1 MKRSK
6 GHRATRSRNI
16 AHSLG
21 APQAARPH
29 QLSLAIR
36 WAMLAGSGAVVF
48 TPVLAVAANAQP
60 DTLEEVMVTA
70 TRRDSS
76 VLDIPYSISAVSGA
90 TLEQNHVQSLSD
102 LTKVIAGVSFVD
114 QGPTSRSNFV
124 LRGINANATNNPST
138 NTVAPVSTYIGET
151 PLFLSLHIDD
161 LDRVEVLR
169 GPQGTLYGS
178 GALAGTIRLIPKQ
191 PDTHSF
197 SANVEV
203 DVADVAK
210 TNQSNRAVSG
220 VLNVPLSDIAALR
233 FSAGYQHYAG
243 FVNENYIIKTG
254 NPSTAQKS
262 PVGIPVSADPND
274 PIFGPLS
281 FAPVHSANS
290 ANLWQTRASFLLKP
304 SDRFT
309 MLLSYYHQDD
319 RTQGQQAISP
329 YFSGS
334 VDYAPADNPF
344 YSPSYPLKYPTGGV
358 VFPQNGTYDVNNS
371 VLLQSHRKADLGT
384 ADASFD
390 LGFATLSS
398 STSVYKDRGD
408 GVSDGTPFI
417 ATHPDFYGFLP
428 RALDYETDYDELKG
442 VVEELRL
449 VSSGQH
455 RFDYVVGV
463 FYQHLK
469 GSNGQTQWVPGQTF
483 FSNLATGFPGASA
496 DTYGD
501 TNFIVAN
508 TTDFKDRALFGE
520 LTWHATDQWQATG
533 GARFFKQDFST
544 VAYSALPYCGS
555 YCGDGDLGVTLVPA
569 NGYSVNDHIIKLNT
583 SYKINSGLNA
593 YINYAEGFRRGGAN
607 GIPLA
612 GPFAVNP
619 ALQVYTP
626 DKTKNYEIG
635 LKGRTPGVNYSIDYF
650 LTNWDNFQLDTQSY
664 AGGYSLAA
672 NGVKARSQGVELAVD
687 GEFAMHWNYQLGYT
701 YTKAEVAEDFA
712 ILDNLDDGSGGFAA
726 IVTGKN
732 GDALPN
738 APRHSATLGITYSHA
753 APAML
758 DGWTMRWHVN
768 GSYRSSTLSR
778 LVNTAPGARQPF
790 NIKGFTLWDT
800 SVELASRAGLYTDLY
815 AQNLFNQLAI
825 TGGLDAGEVAPGNGG
840 VRHSHY
846 FIGRPRTIGVRIG
859 YKF

>member
-1 MKRSK
+1 MKSSV
-6 GHRATRSRNI
+6 HHVRNRTCCLPRT
-16 AHSLG
+16 AN
-21 APQAARPH
+21 P
-29 QLSLAIR
+29 LSVAIR
-36 WAMLAGSGAVVF
+36 FALLTGSGAAMLA
-48 TPVLAVAANAQP
+48 PCLAVAAEPA
-60 DTLEEVMVTA
+60 DALAEVVVTA
-70 TRRDSS
+70 TRRNSS
-76 VLDIPYSISAVSGA
+76 LLDIPYSISAVSGSS
-90 TLEQNHVQSLSD
+90 LEQNHVQSLSD
-102 LTKVIAGVSFVD
+102 LTKVIAGISFVD
-114 QGPTSRSNFV
+114 QGPASRSNFV
-124 LRGINANATNNPST
+124 LRGINANSTNNPST

-161 LDRVEVLR
+161 LERVEVLR

-178 GALAGTIRLIPKQ
+178 GALAGTIRLIPRK
-191 PDTHSF
+191 PDPKAF
-197 SANVEV
+197 SASIEG
-203 DVADVAK
+203 DVADVAE

-220 VLNVPLSDIAALR
+220 VLNVPVSETAALR

-243 FVNENYIIKTG
+243 FTNENYIIKTG
-254 NPSTAQKS
+254 DPGTASHS
-262 PVGIPVSADPND
+262 PVGIPLSADPND
-274 PIFGPLS
+274 PILGPLS
-281 FAPVHSANS
+281 FTPVRGANT
-290 ANLWQTRASFLLKP
+290 ANLWQTRVAFLVNP
-304 SDRFT
+304 TDAVSVQ
-309 MLLSYYHQDD
+309 LSYYHQDD
-319 RTQGQQAISP
+319 KTRGQQAISP
-329 YFSGS
+329 SFSGN

-344 YSPSYPLKYPTGGV
+344 YSPGFPVKYPTGGV

-371 VLLQSHRKADLGT
+371 VLLQNHRKADLGT
-384 ADASFD
+384 VDLSVD

-398 STSVYKDRGD
+398 DTSYYKDRGE
-408 GVSDGTPFI
+408 GVSDGTGFI
-417 ATHPDFYGFLP
+417 ATHPSFYGFLP

-449 VSSGQH
+449 VSASGQH
-455 RFDYVVGV
+455 RFDYVVGL

-469 GSNGQTQWVPGQTF
+469 GSNGQTQYVPGQTF
-483 FSNLATGFPGASA
+483 YSNLATGFPGSSA

-508 TTDFKDRALFGE
+508 TTDFKDRAIFGE
-520 LTWHATDQWQATG
+520 LTWHATEQWQFTG

-544 VAYSALPYCGS
+544 VSYSALPYCGS

-569 NGYSVNDHIIKLNT
+569 NGYSVNDHIIKLNS
-583 SYKINSGLNA
+583 SYKVNDGLNV

-635 LKGRTPGVNYSIDYF
+635 VKGRAPGINYSIDYF
-650 LTNWDNFQLDTQSY
+650 LTNWNNFQLDSQSY

-672 NGVKARSQGVELAVD
+672 NGVKARSQGLELAFD
-687 GEFAMHWNYQLGYT
+687 GELAAHWNYELGYT

-738 APRHSATLGITYSHA
+738 APRHSATVGLTYSHA
-753 APAML
+753 APAIL

-790 NIKGFTLWDT
+790 NIKGFTLWDA
-800 SVELASRAGLYTDLY
+800 SVELSNRGGLYANLY
-815 AQNLFNQLAI
+815 AQNIFNQLAI

-840 VRHSHY
+840 VRHSHF